1 MYRVC
6 KSGLTN
12 DIAPSIHGASY
23 MMWKDEVLY
32 PQHTGPSHIV
42 EEAEC
47 PSIHGASYMMWE
59 DEALYPQHTG
69 PSHIG
74 EEEKCLSIHGASYI

>member
-12 DIAPSIHGASY
+12 DIA
-23 MMWKDEVLY
+23 L
-32 PQHTGPSHIV
+32 
-42 EEAEC
+42 
-47 PSIHGASYMMWE
+47 SIHGASYMMWE

-74 EEEKCLSIHGASYI
+74 EVGECLSIHGASLYNSGIDTVLWVY

>member
-1 MYRVC
+1 M
-6 KSGLTN
+6 T
-12 DIAPSIHGASY
+12 
-23 MMWKDEVLY
+23 LY
-32 PQHTGPSHIV
+32 PQHTGPSHIG

-59 DEALYPQHTG
+59 NEALYPQHTG

-74 EEEKCLSIHGASYI
+74 WEKECPLYARGFLYDVGG

>member
-12 DIAPSIHGASY
+12 DIA
-23 MMWKDEVLY
+23 
-32 PQHTGPSHIV
+32 
-42 EEAEC
+42 

-74 EEEKCLSIHGASYI
+74 EEAECPPLYTGLLIYNSGIDIALWVY

>member
-1 MYRVC
+1 M
-6 KSGLTN
+6 T
-12 DIAPSIHGASY
+12 
-23 MMWKDEVLY
+23 LY
-32 PQHTGPSHIV
+32 PQHTGPSHIG
-42 EEAEC
+42 ERTEC

-74 EEEKCLSIHGASYI
+74 EVAECLSIHGASLYNSGIDAVLWVY